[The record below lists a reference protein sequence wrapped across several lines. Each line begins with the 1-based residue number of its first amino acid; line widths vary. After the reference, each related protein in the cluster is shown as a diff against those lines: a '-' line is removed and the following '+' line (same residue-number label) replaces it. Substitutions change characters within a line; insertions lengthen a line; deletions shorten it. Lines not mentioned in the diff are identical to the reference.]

1 MTAINIELPPKLIPV
16 FEGKADFRGA
26 YGGRGSAKT
35 RSFAMMTAVRGAML
49 ASNGESGQ
57 ILCAREQLNSL
68 NDSSFA
74 EVKAAILGNEWLSQC
89 YEVGEKFIRTN
100 PKMPGRVD
108 YSFSGLRHNLES
120 IKSKARI
127 MLCWIDEAEPVSE
140 LAWSKL
146 LPTIREEGSEIW
158 VTWNP
163 ERKGSATDQRFR
175 LEPPNSSKIV
185 QMNWKDNPWFNKTRL
200 SNQRIEDQEK
210 RPDSYE
216 WIWEGDYASVH
227 EGAYFSKLLAQAE
240 RDKRIVD
247 SLPID
252 PALPVYG
259 FHDIGGSGAKAD
271 SYTIWLAQF
280 VGDWIHIL
288 DHYIAQGQVLSY
300 HINEMRR
307 RWPHAIMQLPHDGV
321 NENSWTG
328 KRVEDHWR
336 DGGFEVLKPLTN
348 QGKGAAMQ
356 RVEAVRRILPKCKF
370 VREKTQAGRVS
381 LGWYHEKR
389 PADGRDIGLGPNHD
403 WSSHDADSFGL
414 MAIMSDRFVRRK
426 AKPLIM
432 PNYGSAI

>member
-1 MTAINIELPPKLIPV
+1 MTTLNLELPAKLIPI
-16 FEGKADFRGA
+16 FEGDAEVRGA

-35 RSFAMMTAVRGAML
+35 RSFAMMSAVRGAIW
-49 ASNGESGQ
+49 ASEGNSGQ
-57 ILCAREQLNSL
+57 ILCCREHLNSL
-68 NDSSFA
+68 DDSSLA
-74 EVKAAILGNEWLSQC
+74 EVKAAILGNKWLTSC
-89 YEVGEKFIRTN
+89 YDVGEKYVRTADHL
-100 PKMPGRVD
+100 PGRID
-108 YSFSGLRHNLES
+108 YTFAGLRHNLES

-127 MLCWIDEAEPVSE
+127 MLCWVDEAEPVSE
-140 LAWSKL
+140 LAWAKL
-146 LPTIREEGSEIW
+146 LPTIREVDSEVW

-163 ERKGSATDQRFR
+163 ERKNSATDRRFR
-175 LEPPNSSKIV
+175 LTPPAGSKIV
-185 QMNWKDNPWFNKTRL
+185 EMNWKDNPWFNRTRL
-200 SNQRIEDQEK
+200 ASQRLEDQEK

-227 EGAYFSKLLAQAE
+227 EGAYFSKLLANAKRE
-240 RDKRIVD
+240 GRIVD
-247 SLPID
+247 MLPID

-280 VGDWIHIL
+280 VGDWINVL

-336 DGGFEVLKPLTN
+336 DGGFEVLKPLPN

-370 VREKTQAGRVS
+370 VKDKTEAGRAA

-389 PADGRDIGLGPNHD
+389 PSDGRDVGLGPNHD

-414 MAIMSDRFVRRK
+414 MALMSDKFKIKK
-426 AKPLIM
+426 AKPLVM